1 MFAIGEILALVSAF
15 LWGNSG
21 VLLKSLPSHKRIS
34 FIFLESIISGI
45 IILILISILS
55 QWKEFTE
62 FTFISIFLA
71 VLAASINLVGSVFYI
86 YTIKHVKVGMGFV
99 IINSL
104 FPLFSIIGSI
114 FFLGDK
120 LSLPI
125 YLGAIFILLG
135 ISIIA
140 IRRDSSF
147 SFLEEGSSIKIAII
161 FCTLTPLSWAIGALI
176 MDRLLDD
183 HQVLPLV
190 FIRAINT
197 LIICIILSTI
207 IK

>member
-21 VLLKSLPSHKRIS
+21 VLLKSLPSHKRVS

-86 YTIKHVKVGMGFV
+86 YTIKHVKVGMGLV
-99 IINSL
+99 IIN
-104 FPLFSIIGSI
+104 I
-114 FFLGDK
+114 
-120 LSLPI
+120 
-125 YLGAIFILLG
+125 
-135 ISIIA
+135 
-140 IRRDSSF
+140 
-147 SFLEEGSSIKIAII
+147 
-161 FCTLTPLSWAIGALI
+161 
-176 MDRLLDD
+176 
-183 HQVLPLV
+183 
-190 FIRAINT
+190 
-197 LIICIILSTI
+197 
-207 IK
+207 